1 MANRRNTAASN
12 VSDRNSRYL
21 LIVDGDTNTLLH
33 TSMLLRRF
41 DYHIYTA
48 KTARE
53 AIETAMGAVPA
64 LIITSLDLE
73 DMHGLD
79 LMRQLRKNARIAVV
93 PFITL
98 RTQGDALGERQ
109 SLELG
114 ATYCLAEPLSAELLF
129 RAVQAAVETTPRAS
143 IRIRTLLPVK
153 MNNKAIVG
161 IEGAYTSMLS
171 ERGMFLRTRLLAAAN
186 TRLSFQINLYGQVIA
201 AEAVVLYSDQT
212 SGGPHHG
219 PGMGLEF
226 VRIAP
231 KDQELIRQ
239 FIRNEVTQN
248 ITPMPH

>member
-1 MANRRNTAASN
+1 MAESRRTAGPN

-64 LIITSLDLE
+64 LIITSLDLA

-79 LMRQLRKNARIAVV
+79 LMRQLRKNVRIAAV

-98 RTQGDALGERQ
+98 RTQGDVLGERQ
-109 SLELG
+109 SAELG
-114 ATYCLAEPLSAELLF
+114 ATYCLELPLSAELLY

-153 MNNKAIVG
+153 MDNKTIAG

-201 AEAVVLYSDQT
+201 AEAVVLYNDQKG
-212 SGGPHHG
+212 GGPHHG

-231 KDQELIRQ
+231 KDQDLIRR
-239 FIRNEVTQN
+239 FIRNEVTQD
-248 ITPMPH
+248 IAPLPR